1 MSSMPFLTTAL
12 RHAVLVPKGNDS
24 YLISPFESILR
35 PLPPELL
42 TEIASTSIRL
52 DVMRD
57 INLIFC
63 FEAMSIHLG
72 AALSMTTGIPMYIA
86 RKKLHEVESRSEYTT
101 SNYYREITHY
111 LYGSFSNA
119 NVLLVDDIA
128 NTGNTLTGAA
138 LALRRIGAHVVR
150 ALIVVGRGDQYAHA
164 LHSIGVEFIVLSKVD
179 VKDGEVEI
187 LEIV

>member
-1 MSSMPFLTTAL
+1 MRGKSLMSSMPLLTAEL

-86 RKKLHEVESRSEYTT
+86 RKKLHEVE
-101 SNYYREITHY
+101 
-111 LYGSFSNA
+111 
-119 NVLLVDDIA
+119 
-128 NTGNTLTGAA
+128 
-138 LALRRIGAHVVR
+138 
-150 ALIVVGRGDQYAHA
+150 
-164 LHSIGVEFIVLSKVD
+164 
-179 VKDGEVEI
+179 
-187 LEIV
+187 